1 MKFLFSCC
9 LILLFPSFGFSEEP
23 PSLQAEI
30 EATKAKNRTKASPE
44 KLKAYAEGIDAVAEA
59 GIVGKA
65 LTEEGKAPDFTL
77 VSSSGEKITL
87 SEELEKGPVVLTWYR
102 GGWCPY
108 CNIQLAAYQRILPQI
123 GELGAQLIAVSP
135 ELPDKS
141 LSTTEKNG
149 LRFEV
154 LSDVNLDVAR
164 EYGLVFELTP
174 EVAEL
179 YSGFFSMEEYNG
191 KEANA
196 RELPLAAT
204 YVIGQDGTVAY
215 AFAKAD
221 YTKRAEPSE
230 ILAALDGLR
239 GE

>member
-1 MKFLFSCC
+1 MKFRFFCC

-30 EATKAKNRTKASPE
+30 EATKAKNRAKASPE
-44 KLKAYAEGIDAVAEA
+44 KLEAYAEGIDSVAESD
-59 GIVGKA
+59 ILEKI
-65 LTEEGKAPDFTL
+65 LTKQGEAHDFTL
-77 VSSSGEKITL
+77 SSATGEKVTL

-123 GELGAQLIAVSP
+123 EELGAQLIAVSP

-141 LSTTEKNG
+141 LSTAEKNG
-149 LRFEV
+149 LRFKV
-154 LSDVNLDVAR
+154 LSDVNLEVAR
-164 EYGLVFELTP
+164 DYGLVFELTP
-174 EVAEL
+174 DVVEL

-191 KEANA
+191 EEANA

-204 YVIGQDGTVAY
+204 YVIGQNG
-215 AFAKAD
+215 
-221 YTKRAEPSE
+221 
-230 ILAALDGLR
+230 
-239 GE
+239 